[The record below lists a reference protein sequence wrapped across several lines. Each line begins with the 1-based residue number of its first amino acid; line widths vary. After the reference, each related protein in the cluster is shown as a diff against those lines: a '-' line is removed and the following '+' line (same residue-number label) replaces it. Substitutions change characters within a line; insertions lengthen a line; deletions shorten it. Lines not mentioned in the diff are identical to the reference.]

1 MDNVIIISSIVL
13 LAVIA
18 IVIGIFLGISSEIFK
33 VKVDEKVALVRECLP
48 GNNCGGCG
56 FAGCDA
62 LAEAIAKGEAAVNQC
77 PVGGAPVAA
86 KISEVMGV
94 AAGETVKMV
103 AFVHCNGTCVNSNK
117 AYEYNGVKDCR
128 LAASLPN
135 AGEKLCRNACLGYGS
150 CVDACKFDAMSIVD
164 GVAKVDPEKCVA
176 CKACINAC
184 PMKVISLVPYG
195 KKHIVECSNKD
206 KGKPAMDACKV
217 SCIACGMCE
226 RTCTKGAIKVVG
238 NVAVMDYSLCDD
250 CGACSEKCPRK
261 CIS

>member
-1 MDNVIIISSIVL
+1 MQIIISSVVL
-13 LAVIA
+13 VSLIA
-18 IVIGIFLGISSEIFK
+18 LIIGVFLGVSSEIFK
-33 VKVDEKVALVRECLP
+33 VEVDEKVTKVRECLP

-62 LAEAIAKGEAAVNQC
+62 LAEAIAKGVAAVNQC

-94 AAGETVKMV
+94 EAGDSTKMV
-103 AFVHCNGTCVNSNK
+103 AFVHCNGTCVNANK

-135 AGEKLCRNACLGYGS
+135 AGEKQCRNACLGYGT
-150 CVDACKFDAMSIVD
+150 CVEACKFDAIHIVD
-164 GVAKVDPEKCVA
+164 GVAKVDEEKCVA

-184 PMKVISLVPYG
+184 PMKVIELVPYG
-195 KKHIVECSNKD
+195 KKHKVECSNKD

-226 RTCTKGAIKVVG
+226 RTCTKGAIKV
-238 NVAVMDYSLCDD
+238 NNSLATMDFSKCDD
-250 CGACSEKCPRK
+250 CGACAEKCPRK
-261 CIS
+261 CITK

>member
-1 MDNVIIISSIVL
+1 MDNVVIISSIAL

-18 IVIGIFLGISSEIFK
+18 IVIGIFLGISSEVFK
-33 VKVDEKVALVRECLP
+33 VKVDERVSKIRECLP

-62 LAEAIAKGEAAVNQC
+62 LAEAIAKGDVATNAC

-94 AAGETVKMV
+94 DVGDTIKMV
-103 AFVHCNGTCVNSNK
+103 AFVYCNGTCINSNK
-117 AYEYNGVKDCR
+117 AYEYTGVKDCR
-128 LAASLPN
+128 LAAGLPN
-135 AGEKLCRNACLGYGS
+135 AGEKLCRNACLGYGT
-150 CVDACKFDAMSIVD
+150 CVDACKFDAINIVD
-164 GVAKVDPEKCVA
+164 GVAKVDEEKCVA

-184 PMKVISLVPYG
+184 PMKVIHLVPYG
-195 KKHIVECSNKD
+195 KKHLVECSNRD
-206 KGKPAMDACKV
+206 KGKLAMDACKV
-217 SCIACGMCE
+217 SCIGCGMCE
-226 RTCTKGAIKVVG
+226 RTCTKGAIKVDK
-238 NVAVMDYSLCDD
+238 NLAIMDYSICDD